1 MVIIT
6 LHFVNSVILWL
17 NVVSQCQGKA
27 PLLIHVYGGR
37 RSVHGIWLNCH
48 AVLKW
53 FCSIFISDRMWLF
66 SMGCPTLTGQF
77 LGFLC
82 NPILKNP
89 GNARSSCGS
98 PSSSKASN
106 MLNSNMQME
115 MTMSGPAGVNMQPQ
129 WTNKKVP
136 FKCTVGGPQSQS

>member
-53 FCSIFISDRMWLF
+53 FCSIYSFLIECGYFPWAVPPSRASFQASCATPFKKSWK
-66 SMGCPTLTGQF
+66 CPQF
-77 LGFLC
+77 LWFTKQQQG
-82 NPILKNP
+82 LKHAQLKYAN
-89 GNARSSCGS
+89 GNDNVW
-98 PSSSKASN
+98 PSWCKHA
-106 MLNSNMQME
+106 
-115 MTMSGPAGVNMQPQ
+115 TPVNKQ
-129 WTNKKVP
+129 K
-136 FKCTVGGPQSQS
+136 SAL